1 MTLLTSLAAHAVALG
16 AVAGPQVAN
25 DAAQCEYTRSQYGE
39 GMEVQCTLRESAKP
53 RKFRFEIRFTGG
65 HDDTKAWL
73 SATLNGK
80 PLTCD
85 EGSKTKLFAEEGEVG
100 IDCYFSSEQVKGAQE
115 LKVSVEWHHAQYSEH
130 ALHVL

>member
-1 MTLLTSLAAHAVALG
+1 MTLLTILAAATAL
-16 AVAGPQVAN
+16 AAN
-25 DAAQCEYTRSQYGE
+25 DAPHCESTRPQFGD
-39 GMEVQCTLRESAKP
+39 GMEVQCALRESDTP

-65 HDDTKAWL
+65 HDDTKASL

-100 IDCYFSSEQVKGAQE
+100 IDCYFSSERIKGAQE

-130 ALHVL
+130 KLHVL